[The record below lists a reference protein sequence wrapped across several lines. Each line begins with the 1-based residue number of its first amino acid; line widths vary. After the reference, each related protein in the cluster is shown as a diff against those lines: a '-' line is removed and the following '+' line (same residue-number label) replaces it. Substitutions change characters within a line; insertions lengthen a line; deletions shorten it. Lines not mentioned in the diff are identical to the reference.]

1 MFPMNAVFRS
11 ISPGLGRHPHLLAAL
26 IFGGI
31 VAIWGGGMAVVLNAS
46 SVADADAG
54 TVVSVFSPA
63 DERAAIMAIR
73 AAGGRLLA
81 NPATGT
87 WVVHSDE
94 TGFAQRLR
102 REGALGVFGKLP
114 LALPGASGCF
124 FLAPGQ
130 SASFPRRPTEPAV

>member
-1 MFPMNAVFRS
+1 MNSIPRS
-11 ISPGLGRHPHLLAAL
+11 VLPGLGRRHHLLAAL

-31 VAIWGGGMAVVLNAS
+31 VAVWGTGMAVVVNAS
-46 SVADADAG
+46 SAADADAG
-54 TVVSVFSPA
+54 TVVSVFSPT
-63 DERAAIMAIR
+63 DERAAIAAIR

-87 WVVHSDE
+87 WIVHSDE

-130 SASFPRRPTEPAV
+130 SVSIPRRPTAPAV